1 MKLVTEAELRAL
13 CLPDGMLL
21 RLPMGQQLSPAA
33 QEYCAQRGITVVFQ
47 KPEHMT
53 HLNKTQLVPK
63 THQRIALRGKLDSL
77 QALLLQCIA
86 QARQCNRQ
94 DCAAGLQDCFDLAQA
109 IMAAEVKEQPLPP
122 PALLG
127 LTSAGLRAQS
137 HEHYV
142 APHADMSAL
151 CLALNVV
158 RTQVRETELA
168 ACAIAR
174 DDLIEALNRMS
185 SAVYLLFLR
194 EIG

>member
-1 MKLVTEAELRAL
+1 
-13 CLPDGMLL
+13 
-21 RLPMGQQLSPAA
+21 
-33 QEYCAQRGITVVFQ
+33 
-47 KPEHMT
+47 
-53 HLNKTQLVPK
+53 
-63 THQRIALRGKLDSL
+63 
-77 QALLLQCIA
+77 
-86 QARQCNRQ
+86 QCNHQ
-94 DCAAGLQDCFDLAQA
+94 ACAVGLQECFGLAQA

-127 LTSAGLRAQS
+127 LDSAALRAQS
-137 HEHYV
+137 HQHYI
-142 APHADMSAL
+142 APHSDMPAL

-194 EIG
+194 EIA